1 MVMLLAALS
10 GLAWTVVYVDC
21 IRVGFRDRTYAMPV
35 AALAL
40 NFAWE
45 SVYAVHGLV
54 TTVSMQTVINVV
66 WTAAD
71 AVILVTFV
79 RFGRR
84 EFPEFLPRVVFA
96 VGAGSLFAV
105 AYVVQGL
112 FVARFGWH
120 AGAAYSA
127 FLQNLLMS
135 GLFIAMFLARG
146 GTRGQTVTIAVA
158 KWLGTLAPTV
168 AFGIVR
174 PDGFILGIGL
184 LCSLLDLAYLGLMLL
199 ARFRPERL
207 NPPAASVGRQA
218 NP

>member
-1 MVMLLAALS
+1 MLLAALS

-45 SVYAVHGLV
+45 AVHAVHGLV
-54 TTVSMQTVINVV
+54 TTMSMQTVIIVV
-66 WTAAD
+66 WAAAD
-71 AVILVTFV
+71 AVIVVTFV

-84 EFPEFLPRVVFA
+84 EFPEFVPRAVFA

-105 AYVVQGL
+105 AYAVQGL
-112 FVARFGWH
+112 FVAAFGWD
-120 AGAAYSA
+120 AGGDYAA

-168 AFGIVR
+168 AFGVIR

-184 LCSLLDLAYLGLMLL
+184 LCSLLDLAYLGLMLQAL
-199 ARFRPERL
+199 RGVERPL
-207 NPPAASVGRQA
+207 LGAGSAVPG
-218 NP
+218 